1 MQTKGRPAAR
11 PQSASAAMALARI
24 VGDALSRWVAIARG
38 SDGAAQRSLP
48 PTGSHEIIRICNPW
62 HAVAVKP
69 GARACQACVGL
80 GERRFLSRE
89 APPTPLAECTQPDRC
104 RCVYV
109 HFPDRRI
116 RARRAAEGATD
127 DAIPDHRL
135 AKAGASRAA
144 EPPGERRRTPGRRAT
159 DHHWH
164 WTAGR

>member
-11 PQSASAAMALARI
+11 PQSASAAATLARI
-24 VGDALSRWVAIARG
+24 FGDALSRWVAIARG
-38 SDGAAQRSLP
+38 SGNGSQRSLP
-48 PTGSHEIIRICNPW
+48 PTGSHEIIQLGNPW
-62 HAVAVKP
+62 HAVAIKP

-89 APPTPLAECTQPDRC
+89 APRTPLAECTQPDRC

-116 RARRAAEGATD
+116 RARRAAEGAGESD
-127 DAIPDHRL
+127 RL
-135 AKAGASRAA
+135 AQAGVSRAA

-164 WTAGR
+164 WTAGH